1 MNKCKVILVF
11 IIFTSS
17 GLFYQANDSNQLAW
31 QEVDIPVLKND
42 IPVNFMAVLN
52 DKNFT
57 DYGFPGNGTADNP
70 YRIEN
75 ITIPFFENG
84 NGILV
89 VGTTKHFIIQNCDLK
104 AYWNAIFLENVAPG
118 TAIIQNNYCLASE
131 VGIGVLKSNNITIR
145 ENELVQNPYGIFVQQ
160 SNHSL
165 IINNTCIRTDQ
176 NGIRTQWSEYNNI
189 TLNHCTDDFNVL
201 IEVYYDSH
209 ASITH
214 NICDNSLRGILCYA
228 TESVISDNILRYGSQ
243 HGLWLINVDNSLI
256 SNNLIEFNKDGGCVA
271 ENTDN
276 SIFIG
281 NYIANNS
288 NYGLLLNKYSSNNS
302 VYHNSFIGNNPGGTS
317 QAKDNGEVGSNK
329 WYNQDL
335 KEGNYWSDW
344 QKSKPYPLDG
354 KAESVDKYPLN
365 VSLERLDFKFSY
377 FLISLLFIG
386 LAAILKRNFFH
397 NLT

>member
-1 MNKCKVILVF
+1 MYKFKVILVF

-75 ITIPFFENG
+75 YTIPIKENG
-84 NGILV
+84 NGIAI
-89 VGTTKHFIIQNCDLK
+89 VGTTKHFIIQNCMLQ

-118 TAIIQNNYCLASE
+118 TATIKNNFCRISDF
-131 VGIGVLKSNNITIR
+131 GIGILKSNNVTISD
-145 ENELVQNPYGIFVQQ
+145 NELEANTFGIFVQQ

-165 IINNTCIRTDQ
+165 IINNTCIRNDQ
-176 NGIRTQWSEYNNI
+176 NSIRTQWSEYNNI
-189 TLNHCTDDFNVL
+189 TMNQCIDDFNVG
-201 IEVYYDSH
+201 IKVNYDSH
-209 ASITH
+209 ASVTH
-214 NICDNSLRGILCYA
+214 NICDNSLRGIFCHA
-228 TESVISDNILRYGSQ
+228 TESVISDNILRYCW
-243 HGLWLINVDNSLI
+243 HLGLWLMDVTNSLI
-256 SNNLIEFNKDGGCVA
+256 SNNLIEFNKEGGCVA
-271 ENTDN
+271 EDVDN
-276 SIFIG
+276 SLFID

-288 NYGLLLNKYSSNNS
+288 FYGLLLDKYSSNNS

-317 QAKDNGEVGSNK
+317 QARDNGEIGDNE
-329 WYNQDL
+329 WYNKEL
-335 KEGNYWSDW
+335 KEGNYWSEW
-344 QKSKPYPLDG
+344 QKSKPYPIDG

-365 VSLERLDFKFSY
+365 SSLERLDIKFAY
-377 FLISLLFIG
+377 FMISLLLIG
-386 LAAILKRNFFH
+386 LAAIIKKKSL
-397 NLT
+397 